1 MTEMKRAVSGVLAL
15 SLAFSA
21 LMGCKDSSKQSVTV
35 QTDYDPVAEVA
46 KYQDYLGELSEE
58 DKNYQIEMGYN
69 NCDHMVACLVGQESG
84 IYDALGLKVNLTK
97 TGKIA
102 EAMASG
108 QMDCGYQGLTGAIRA
123 ANNGAP
129 LFMAA
134 ANHLGGS
141 RYLVVS
147 NDIKDPKTDLLG
159 KKLAIGTGALKT
171 AEWPRWAMELGVPKE
186 LENYEVVDMG
196 QADAVFALKAG
207 QLDGFTC

>member
-1 MTEMKRAVSGVLAL
+1 MTKNTRLFSGILAL

-21 LMGCKDSSKQSVTV
+21 MMGCTDSSKQSVTV
-35 QTDYDPVAEVA
+35 ETDYDPVAEVA
-46 KYQDYLGELSEE
+46 KYQSYLGELSEE

-69 NCDHMVACLVGQESG
+69 NCDHMVACLVGDKAG
-84 IYDALGLKVNLTK
+84 IYEALGLKVNLTK

-108 QMDCGYQGLTGAIRA
+108 QMDCGYQGLSGAILA
-123 ANNGAP
+123 ANNSAP

-147 NDIKDPKTDLLG
+147 NDIKDPKDLIG
-159 KKLAIGTGALKT
+159 KKLAIGSGALKT
-171 AEWPRWAMELGVPKE
+171 AEWPRWSEELGVPKE
-186 LENYEVVDMG
+186 LENYEVVDMA
-196 QADAVFALKAG
+196 QQDAMFALKAG